1 VRTAIFGG
9 SFNPIHK
16 GHLHIA
22 LQALKCLDIERV
34 LFVPVGIHHFKDEDE
49 LTPYEIRSEWIKEA
63 ILPYPEFSFSDA
75 DAPKYGKSYT
85 KNLFLRL
92 QKQYPEDEF
101 VFLAGAD
108 IVSSL
113 GYWYDSEW
121 LLENVKFAIF
131 TRPGVDKSEWEK
143 LSFHHKFLFFEIE
156 GLDVSSTRIRQLIHE
171 GRSIEGLVSE
181 VIQSSIEEYF
191 KFQR

>member
-75 DAPKYGKSYT
+75 DAPKYGKSISQT
-85 KNLFLRL
+85 T
-92 QKQYPEDEF
+92 ET
-101 VFLAGAD
+101 
-108 IVSSL
+108 VS
-113 GYWYDSEW
+113 
-121 LLENVKFAIF
+121 
-131 TRPGVDKSEWEK
+131 
-143 LSFHHKFLFFEIE
+143 
-156 GLDVSSTRIRQLIHE
+156 
-171 GRSIEGLVSE
+171 
-181 VIQSSIEEYF
+181 
-191 KFQR
+191 